1 MLVLSLFSD
10 RVEQFLRILR
20 LPCELLLLP
29 AGCLGFLH
37 AAKFLGGVFQS
48 QVSVSVEGND
58 DLMALEINAVLG
70 QSAKLGDPQS
80 GMKQDV
86 DPVIVAAEVLVTLF
100 HYSICE
106 ETNTILQKV
115 SAKYDEIKRKK
126 EMN

>member
-1 MLVLSLFSD
+1 
-10 RVEQFLRILR
+10 
-20 LPCELLLLP
+20 
-29 AGCLGFLH
+29 
-37 AAKFLGGVFQS
+37 
-48 QVSVSVEGND
+48 
-58 DLMALEINAVLG
+58 MALEINAVLG
-70 QSAKLGDPQS
+70 QSAKLGDPQA